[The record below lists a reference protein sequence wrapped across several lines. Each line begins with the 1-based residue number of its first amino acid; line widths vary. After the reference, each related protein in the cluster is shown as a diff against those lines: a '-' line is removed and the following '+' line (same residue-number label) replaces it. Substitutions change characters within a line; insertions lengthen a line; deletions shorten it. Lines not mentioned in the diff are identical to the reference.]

1 MSESRAKKLVGFKR
15 ATWGFRVVESVRDG
29 LTVFAIRKVH
39 FDLDGL
45 PESTSDLPPI
55 EAGDADDLLAVI
67 NEIAMALSK
76 PSILEAEIKPLP
88 GLGAVLNG

>member
-29 LTVFAIRKVH
+29 LTVFAIRKVQ

-76 PSILEAEIKPLP
+76 PSILETEIKPLP
-88 GLGAVLNG
+88 GLRTVLQ